1 MPQITQKYP
10 KYLKVPRSTTSKC
23 LKFLQSIPKYQEVP
37 RILIILVVIM
47 VIIRGWKLSSVYRV
61 PNTVIRPR
69 PSCPLLYIT
78 FIVTIIIMVI
88 IIVAI
93 ILMTIII
100 MVIMVIIMVVI
111 MNKKR
116 KLAGRTRVGEWRSAV
131 FAYLA

>member
-1 MPQITQKYP
+1 MSK
-10 KYLKVPRSTTSKC
+10 STTKYSK
-23 LKFLQSIPKYQEVP
+23 VP
-37 RILIILVVIM
+37 RILKILVVIM
-47 VIIRGWKLSSVYRV
+47 VIIRGWKMSSVYRV

-93 ILMTIII
+93 I
-100 MVIMVIIMVVI
+100 IMVIIMVVI

>member
-10 KYLKVPRSTTSKC
+10 KYLTLPRSTRITSKC
-23 LKFLQSIPKYQEVP
+23 LKFLQSIPKYQELP

-78 FIVTIIIMVI
+78 FIVTIIIVVIIIMVI
-88 IIVAI
+88 IIV
-93 ILMTIII
+93 
-100 MVIMVIIMVVI
+100 VIIMVVI